1 MRRRNAKGQFV
12 RSRRHHRSKGRKAKG
27 KAKGGFTFQ
36 PWKVV
41 TDPIVSYG
49 KSKAQGFVEG
59 KIRKAMKKY
68 DIPVEALEW
77 GKKSVAMGQQYKADA
92 ARRKSVKAAAA
103 AAKRRAEIER
113 LLK

>member
-12 RSRRHHRSKGRKAKG
+12 RSRRHHRSKVG
-27 KAKGGFTFQ
+27 KAKGGFKFQ
-36 PWKVV
+36 PWKAV
-41 TDPIVSYG
+41 TKPIMSYG
-49 KSKAQGFVEG
+49 KKKAQGFVEG
-59 KIRKAMKKY
+59 KIKKVMKKY

-77 GKKSVAMGQQYKADA
+77 GKKSVAMGQKYKADA
-92 ARRKSVKAAAA
+92 GRRKSAKAAAA